1 GSPSPVLVTGT
12 NWLLR
17 GLTLGTNYFVAVS
30 AVDTSGNESP
40 LSPAVQVT
48 TTQVPPTP
56 PTDVSVRFSSDGT
69 NVLMW
74 ALSEDDGYNDRDV
87 TGYYIWRAILPGG
100 SYTNIGEVA
109 PGIGVY

>member
-1 GSPSPVLVTGT
+1 VVTAGQSRIWVSWAADSEPDLAGYRVYYSVGAAGPPWNGTAAIEGSPSPVLVTGT

-56 PTDVSVRFSSDGT
+56 PTDVSVRFSSDG
-69 NVLMW
+69 
-74 ALSEDDGYNDRDV
+74 
-87 TGYYIWRAILPGG
+87 
-100 SYTNIGEVA
+100 
-109 PGIGVY
+109 